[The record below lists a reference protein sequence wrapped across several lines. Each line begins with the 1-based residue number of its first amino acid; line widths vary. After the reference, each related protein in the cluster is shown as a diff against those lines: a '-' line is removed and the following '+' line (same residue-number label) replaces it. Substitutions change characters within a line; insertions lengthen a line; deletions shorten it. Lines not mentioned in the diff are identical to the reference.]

1 MREGWLIAVG
11 CVVCFFALLAYL
23 ARGVGETTAAVG
35 EQTRIGQ
42 LEAEVAGAR
51 AESET
56 LRAELKKSR
65 EDLGRAQKAGEDLKR
80 KVAELEKQAGQKAR

>member
-23 ARGVGETTAAVG
+23 ARGVGDTTAAVG

-42 LEAEVAGAR
+42 LEAELAGAR

-56 LRAELKKSR
+56 LRSELKKSR
-65 EDLGRAQKAGEDLKR
+65 DDLERARKAGEALTR
-80 KVAELEKQAGQKAR
+80 KVAELEKQAGQKAK